1 MRSGPGQQPRLRH
14 LHDGVSCTAIRIA
27 GDLRRVRENR
37 IDPRERNGRSRG
49 LRLRRKTLRPWTEA
63 RAFEGVLRAACSL
76 AAFAPR
82 ARHRTG
88 CLVQYRAR
96 AIRRVTMHRLGPRN
110 NHRRFVLAAAIFI
123 AALVASGAAG
133 VHAAAA
139 AKCKPLH
146 PKIND
151 YLIKAGTLTTIGEE
165 LPPWYT
171 ITNGKLSGYDGD
183 LMVAIAGLE
192 CLKLNA
198 KEVDAVGVIPTIA
211 SNRADIGGG
220 NWYRTL
226 THAKVVYYTNPT
238 HTDRMAIVSKDGVD
252 TIDGL
257 QGRKIGNLLGD
268 TWTADVTA
276 ILGSSNVINYPSNQA
291 IYQDM
296 SAGRLDTSLFAY
308 NGTSWYM
315 HQP

>member
-1 MRSGPGQQPRLRH
+1 
-14 LHDGVSCTAIRIA
+14 
-27 GDLRRVRENR
+27 
-37 IDPRERNGRSRG
+37 
-49 LRLRRKTLRPWTEA
+49 
-63 RAFEGVLRAACSL
+63 
-76 AAFAPR
+76 
-82 ARHRTG
+82 
-88 CLVQYRAR
+88 
-96 AIRRVTMHRLGPRN
+96 MHRLGPRN

-198 KEVDAVGVIPTIA
+198 QEVDAVGVIPTIA

-315 HQP
+315 HQPGSLIAGFQIKPVKPDPRVGVTLQPSQSGLMFAHNKSGLGLIFDQDLNYLKKRGAFVKFAKQEGLPVTMTQTGPPAWQP